1 MRPAEYETSLL
12 TRSIGSMGLE
22 VHATGLENSC
32 AATSSTR
39 DGTGTMR
46 LQKDRRLDFPA
57 GRTPLEVTPLGIEM
71 DTPIASAHRR
81 TKPARAGLVE
91 LSIKRQQMQC
101 QFFSVTVT
109 NPGLI
114 PVDTNANL
122 RC

>member
-1 MRPAEYETSLL
+1 
-12 TRSIGSMGLE
+12 MGLE

-32 AATSSTR
+32 ATTSSAR
-39 DGTGTMR
+39 DDTGAMR
-46 LQKDRRLDFPA
+46 LQKAGRLDFPA
-57 GRTPLEVTPLGIEM
+57 EVTPPEVII
-71 DTPIASAHRR
+71 DTRIASAHRR
-81 TKPARAGLVE
+81 TKPARADLVE
-91 LSIKRQQMQC
+91 LSIKRQQMEC